1 MKSDISEEHNRLFL
15 RMKDSEKEYNRMKQE
30 NIELR
35 AKFQRVS
42 EKEESE
48 KKYRQELEKVFK

>member
-1 MKSDISEEHNRLFL
+1 
-15 RMKDSEKEYNRMKQE
+15 MKDNEKEYNRMKQE

-35 AKFQRVS
+35 ARFQRVN

-48 KKYRQELEKVFK
+48 KKYRQELEKVFELK